1 MKNILSLFAILVISC
16 MLSASALAQQPPYY
30 AGAGIGQSYVE
41 EDNIIGGADF
51 DDEDFGFK
59 VFGGIRL
66 HENFA
71 VEAAYLDFGE
81 TDDDS
86 AGLFDIEVE
95 LYALAL
101 YGVGILPLSEQ
112 FELFAKLGVAYWD
125 ADADGIIIFSGITF
139 PVDDDDGVDLA
150 YGIGASYAFTDQF
163 AVRVE
168 YEGVDVDDL
177 DTADLL
183 TIGGEIRF

>member
-1 MKNILSLFAILVISC
+1 MTTYI
-16 MLSASALAQQPPYY
+16 
-30 AGAGIGQSYVE
+30 
-41 EDNIIGGADF
+41 
-51 DDEDFGFK
+51 
-59 VFGGIRL
+59 
-66 HENFA
+66 
-71 VEAAYLDFGE
+71 
-81 TDDDS
+81 
-86 AGLFDIEVE
+86 
-95 LYALAL
+95 
-101 YGVGILPLSEQ
+101 
-112 FELFAKLGVAYWD
+112 
-125 ADADGIIIFSGITF
+125 